1 MLSGEGMQR
10 RKTVKNNNR
19 SNQQKSNFASA
30 AHFFC
35 TFLCRCFA
43 RLQLE
48 TSRNFLVTRFFRSLF
63 FHCRSFSPCI
73 GGRQHFSFCH
83 RRYKIFMLFFQ
94 QKNVSF
100 AFYLSLQIFV
110 ALFLVE
116 FVGLSL
122 FLFFSVF
129 ILLESVTINLSLIL
143 QKNTDTETISA
154 FQFRLFDPLAASP
167 FQDAGNYAISRQNN
181 LELQLGCHTC

>member
-1 MLSGEGMQR
+1 MLSGEGNAGNGEKQMGLISKKATLHVQH
-10 RKTVKNNNR
+10 TFLV
-19 SNQQKSNFASA
+19 
-30 AHFFC
+30 HFFAVV
-35 TFLCRCFA
+35 LHDYNVK
-43 RLQLE
+43 LPE
-48 TSRNFLVTRFFRSLF
+48 TSQLHVLWRKCRTCSRSLF

-100 AFYLSLQIFV
+100 VFYLSLQISV

-116 FVGLSL
+116 LRWPAAY

-129 ILLESVTINLSLIL
+129 LLLYIPNL
-143 QKNTDTETISA
+143 
-154 FQFRLFDPLAASP
+154 
-167 FQDAGNYAISRQNN
+167 
-181 LELQLGCHTC
+181 

>member
-1 MLSGEGMQR
+1 MLGSEGDAGERQ
-10 RKTVKNNNR
+10 KTTIRLISKKATLHV
-19 SNQQKSNFASA
+19 QQEYFFL
-30 AHFFC
+30 HFFG
-35 TFLCRCFA
+35 RCFA
-43 RLQLE
+43 QLQRE
-48 TSRNFLVTRFFRSLF
+48 TSRNFLVTRFMEEMSYVFSFTFF

-100 AFYLSLQIFV
+100 VFYLSLQISV

-116 FVGLSL
+116 LRWPAAY

-129 ILLESVTINLSLIL
+129 LLLYIPNLW
-143 QKNTDTETISA
+143 T
-154 FQFRLFDPLAASP
+154 
-167 FQDAGNYAISRQNN
+167 
-181 LELQLGCHTC
+181 

>member
-1 MLSGEGMQR
+1 MLSGEGNENGE
-10 RKTVKNNNR
+10 KNNNR
-19 SNQQKSNFASA
+19 PNQQKSNFARA
-30 AHFFC
+30 THFFC

-43 RLQLE
+43 RLRRE
-48 TSRNFLVTRFFRSLF
+48 TSRNFLVTSFFRSLF

-100 AFYLSLQIFV
+100 VFYLSLQISV

-116 FVGLSL
+116 LRWPAAY

-129 ILLESVTINLSLIL
+129 LLLYIPNLW
-143 QKNTDTETISA
+143 A
-154 FQFRLFDPLAASP
+154 
-167 FQDAGNYAISRQNN
+167 
-181 LELQLGCHTC
+181 